1 MLRGECVVDPVR
13 IYVVDDQEV
22 VRAGVAHTLT
32 KPEFVLVG
40 GSSCASEARRDLAR
54 RVTPD
59 VLVVDFSLPDGT
71 GFDLAH
77 HVRTSCRGVRCLMF
91 TAYCDHRLALAA
103 VVSGAA
109 GVLSKDATPDELRE
123 AVRRTARGEQLVT
136 IPDIVGSADGA
147 LHAGRLGG
155 ITVQEGRLLGLLV
168 HGLTNQQI
176 AETTQLAEKTVRNV
190 VSRLLTKTG
199 LPNRT
204 QLTAYVLTAVSGLTR
219 MPEGSRPHGPWSPS
233 WSPPGQ
239 LAARYP

>member
-1 MLRGECVVDPVR
+1 MDPVR
-13 IYVVDDQEV
+13 VYVVDDQEV
-22 VRAGVAHTLT
+22 VRTGVAHTLT

-40 GSSCASEARRDLAR
+40 GGSSTSEARRDFAR
-54 RVTPD
+54 GITPD
-59 VLVVDFSLPDGT
+59 VLVADFTLPDGT
-71 GFDLAH
+71 GFALAH

-103 VVSGAA
+103 LVSGAA
-109 GVLSKDATPDELRE
+109 GVLGKDATPGELQE
-123 AVRRTARGEQLVT
+123 AVRRTARGEQLLT
-136 IPDIVGSADGA
+136 IPDIVRSADDA
-147 LHAGRLGG
+147 LNAERLVG

-168 HGLTNQQI
+168 HGFTNQQI

-204 QLTAYVLTAVSGLTR
+204 QLTAYVLTAVSGLTQL
-219 MPEGSRPHGPWSPS
+219 PEGSRPRGPWSPS
-233 WSPPGQ
+233 WAPPGQ